1 MLMTLFC
8 LIQIKQSP
16 PDAKFKIEKKIR
28 VKLTGDGTNI
38 GKRLHIVN
46 FGFTLLDEG
55 DKAYSAAGMLL
66 LLYLEECECVRSH
79 NAPDH
84 NMIKSLSLVYTFIWL
99 NVVH

>member
-38 GKRLHIVN
+38 GKRLHVVN

-55 DKAYSAAGMLL
+55 
-66 LLYLEECECVRSH
+66 EQRSRYVTL
-79 NAPDH
+79 
-84 NMIKSLSLVYTFIWL
+84 IILRGV
-99 NVVH
+99 